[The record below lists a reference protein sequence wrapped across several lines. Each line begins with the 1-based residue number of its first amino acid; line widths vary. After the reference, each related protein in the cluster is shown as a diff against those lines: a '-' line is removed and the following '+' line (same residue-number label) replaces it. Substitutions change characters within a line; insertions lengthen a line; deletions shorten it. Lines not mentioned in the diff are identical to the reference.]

1 TVLEAQGGDAFFGM
15 PGFDTADLLRV
26 TDGQG
31 IISLLQAG
39 DITQT
44 PKDIPS
50 DVLAQLGSRIQH
62 ALRAATPDD
71 QKKLKQTVA
80 TFPATELDLAEVITN
95 LGTGEAVVT
104 VLAPDGRPTPAAPF
118 RLWAPA
124 STMGPATGET
134 LAHIAAASPLLPA
147 YATSVNPQSAEEKLA
162 TQAAQREAQKTQAE
176 AQKAEKAAEGAAEK
190 AARQAYAA
198 ALAQQERELKAEKRA
213 AQREAD
219 RRSKAINS
227 ALTSLLRSA
236 SSQLG
241 REITRSIFG
250 TRRR

>member
-1 TVLEAQGGDAFFGM
+1 MILRSLTVLEAHGGDAFFGM

-190 AARQAYAA
+190 AARQAYGEGRTAG
-198 ALAQQERELKAEKRA
+198 
-213 AQREAD
+213 
-219 RRSKAINS
+219 
-227 ALTSLLRSA
+227 LRSRA
-236 SSQLG
+236 RATRARAKSRKKSSAEG
-241 REITRSIFG
+241 S
-250 TRRR
+250 